1 MPNDKRES
9 GTYDQSYIDAVNR
22 ARKAGELNVSDL
34 YEIYKNNPIDEANRI
49 IERLVKAGKD
59 ALLKNNTPTEIRDVS
74 LNVTEFKKLKQ
85 PTGKEAVARI
95 IQHILIT
102 KKGTYPNNPDFG
114 VGIEDYLF
122 ELANNATK
130 YELEENISTQ
140 MEKWLNKS
148 IIQSN
153 INTKHKIEFLRSADG
168 SYNTL
173 AIFFTVYDNNA
184 NGNSE
189 EYKVNMFFT
198 GDTSSR
204 KVISQMDL

>member
-9 GTYDQSYIDAVNR
+9 GTYDQSYIDAINR
-22 ARKAGELNVSDL
+22 ARKGGELNVSDL

-49 IERLVKAGKD
+49 IEQLVKAGKE
-59 ALLKNNTPTEIRDVS
+59 AALKNNTPTEFRDVS

-85 PTGKEAVARI
+85 PTGKEAVARV

-122 ELANNATK
+122 EFANNTTK
-130 YELEENISTQ
+130 YELEENINTQ

-153 INTKHKIEFLRSADG
+153 INTKHQVEFLRSANG
-168 SYNTL
+168 AYNTL
-173 AIFFTVYDNNA
+173 AIFFTVFDTNEK
-184 NGNSE
+184 GNSQ
-189 EYKVNMFFT
+189 EYKINLFFT
-198 GDTSSR
+198 GDTSNR